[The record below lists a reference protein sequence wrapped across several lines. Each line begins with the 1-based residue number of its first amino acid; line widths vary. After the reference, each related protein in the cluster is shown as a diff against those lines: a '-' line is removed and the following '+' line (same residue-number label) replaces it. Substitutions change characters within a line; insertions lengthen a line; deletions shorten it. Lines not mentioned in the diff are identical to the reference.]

1 MAKALLILQ
10 FAVLVVILAGCKPAS
25 PPVPYGKLDWKDE
38 VFSLDGQPFTGLAED
53 KHPNGQL
60 RAQYPI
66 EQGKIHGI
74 VREWWDNGQ
83 PSTETHFEHG
93 LRHGSNRYWNRE
105 GRLLKEQVYDHDKSV
120 SEKVYPSAA
129 ETAAGAKPEPSK

>member
-1 MAKALLILQ
+1 MAKAFSFYPL
-10 FAVLVVILAGCKPAS
+10 AVLIFCLTGCQREP
-25 PPVPYGKLDWKDE
+25 PPVPYGRLDWKDE
-38 VFSLDGQPFTGLAED
+38 MFYLDGQPFTGVAED

-60 RAQYPI
+60 RSRYPI
-66 EQGKIHGI
+66 EQGRIHGV

-120 SEKVYPSAA
+120 SEKVYPSSADAA
-129 ETAAGAKPEPSK
+129 PETGPATKK